1 MIAKQ
6 EPRAT
11 DEQQT
16 RKQHKKEKKTPFS
29 LRKKEKETEVS
40 SRKDKRKKK
49 TRRPMR
55 RIFPIWLRLIVF
67 IVLCAGALIIGLM
80 IGYGVLGDGSPK
92 DVLNVETWKHII
104 DVVKKEK

>member
-16 RKQHKKEKKTPFS
+16 RKQHKQKKKTPFS
-29 LRKKEKETEVS
+29 LRKKEKETEAS
-40 SRKDKRKKK
+40 TRNGKRKA
-49 TRRPMR
+49 RRPIR

-67 IVLCAGALIIGLM
+67 ILLCAGALIIGLM
-80 IGYGVLGDGSPK
+80 IGYGMLGDGSPK